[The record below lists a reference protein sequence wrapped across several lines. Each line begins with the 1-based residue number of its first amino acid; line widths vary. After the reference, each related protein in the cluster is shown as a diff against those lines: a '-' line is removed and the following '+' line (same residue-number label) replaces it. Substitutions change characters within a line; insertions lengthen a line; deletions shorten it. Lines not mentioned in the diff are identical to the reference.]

1 MVGRTVIRTESF
13 LINGPDSPD
22 IEMADNNCFR
32 VIMIRQMFVDCF
44 YISIENGKKIQTVE
58 FVMNTCNR

>member
-32 VIMIRQMFVDCF
+32 VIMIRQMFVDCYF
-44 YISIENGKKIQTVE
+44 NRKRKKSTDGRVCDE
-58 FVMNTCNR
+58 HL